1 MFVVNMKYI
10 TCFYLI
16 TVLMILRASSCGA
29 TLNIQIPAYDFP
41 DYRGYTL
48 ATTRL
53 EVLQCYF
60 AIIFIYIL

>member
-1 MFVVNMKYI
+1 
-10 TCFYLI
+10 
-16 TVLMILRASSCGA
+16 MILRASSCGA

-48 ATTRL
+48 ATTRM